1 MPEIPNVVSG
11 EPVESQWGN
20 AIRDRVA
27 QRYADATARDA
38 ETPIPGLGELAWL
51 DNPAELT
58 ICVDENGPVWETIP
72 TVVYTEGRYVK
83 LAGDTMTGQ
92 LRIVGENV
100 VTEGS
105 SLGLF
110 LIPTPGTNTDDWRVI
125 ATADGLLMQSRQS
138 GSFGNQL
145 VIGNPSGSV
154 LITQPGTVAE
164 PALQFANSGAGIVRL
179 PGDLMGLVSASTE
192 RVRIGGTGLEVLP
205 SNDLRM
211 TGGTGNA
218 RLRYTSASAGIQAD
232 NDAAWVG
239 SGDNRQL
246 YVMTSAADEDPVV
259 AAFAGEPGY
268 AAMAAGDEGPT
279 SRDLIRMLVHE
290 ITELRSRLDALEA

>member
-72 TVVYTEGRYVK
+72 TVVVADGRYVNVS
-83 LAGDTMTGQ
+83 GDTMAGNLSMERYLLLWSHPDAAAVGYWRSAQLSSGDWVHQQFVGGSATTRLRGVIDGQ
-92 LRIVGENV
+92 LQVEN
-100 VTEGS
+100 GP
-105 SLGLF
+105 L
-110 LIPTPGTNTDDWRVI
+110 RV
-125 ATADGLLMQSRQS
+125 AVAVS
-138 GSFGNQL
+138 GS
-145 VIGNPSGSV
+145 
-154 LITQPGTVAE
+154 VAE
-164 PALQFANSGAGIVRL
+164 PALQFANANAGIYRL
-179 PGDLMGLVSASTE
+179 AGDLMGFVSASTE

-211 TGGTGNA
+211 TGGTGDA
-218 RLRYTSASAGIQAD
+218 RLRYTSASAGVQAD

-246 YVMTSAADEDPVV
+246 YVMSSAADEDPVV

-290 ITELRSRLDALEA
+290 VSELRSRLEALEA